1 MSTLSERV
9 RVLEE
14 QVEILRRA
22 LGLATASARPAAE
35 WADAQMKKASEGIFR
50 YTSEPE
56 EKKREVV
63 R

>member
-1 MSTLSERV
+1 MSALEERV

-22 LGLATASARPAAE
+22 LGLSVASATPAAE
-35 WADAQMKKASEGIFR
+35 WADAQMKKASQGIFR

-56 EKKREVV
+56 KETAR
-63 R
+63 